1 MMSVMLSEGVIVS
14 SPPVEPTP
22 PPAGFSLYPALF
34 SVTCTQVASLLP
46 DKVPCNCTELSLASY
61 LRLFNLLRAR
71 RDMATC
77 CRNEAGFH
85 DLQLRRPACSA
96 VP

>member
-34 SVTCTQVASLLP
+34 SVTCRQVASLLP
-46 DKVPCNCTELSLASY
+46 DNLPCNCTDFKNPENYSW
-61 LRLFNLLRAR
+61 LL
-71 RDMATC
+71 
-77 CRNEAGFH
+77 NP
-85 DLQLRRPACSA
+85 LPAYMDVTA
-96 VP
+96 

>member
-34 SVTCTQVASLLP
+34 SVTCRQAASLLP
-46 DKVPCNCTELSLASY
+46 HKLPCRKNLHPG
-61 LRLFNLLRAR
+61 RLFCISDAFLC
-71 RDMATC
+71 TC
-77 CRNEAGFH
+77 M
-85 DLQLRRPACSA
+85 
-96 VP
+96 